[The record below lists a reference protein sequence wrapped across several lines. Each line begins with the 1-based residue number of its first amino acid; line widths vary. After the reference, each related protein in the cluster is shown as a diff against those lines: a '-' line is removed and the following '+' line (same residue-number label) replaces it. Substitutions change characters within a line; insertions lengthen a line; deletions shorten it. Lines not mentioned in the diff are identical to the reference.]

1 MNPTTLTIIFGI
13 IGAFGVLFGIY
24 KHFSTLRVA
33 KVIFDFK
40 EMADFDLPKEFF
52 LNIPSMPI
60 SFEIENT
67 GNKKAENLIFTSE
80 FNSKIIDSRIE
91 TSEEYTISI
100 EDNKIIIKA
109 DKLNPSE
116 QIKIFLTCQ
125 RIDNPNNS
133 IIKKQNLTISEGNV
147 YSKDNIIK
155 QEKFLE
161 AVIMSMPFGL
171 GRIYEIASKK

>member
-1 MNPTTLTIIFGI
+1 MSQTTLTIIFGA

-33 KVIFDFK
+33 KIIFDFK

-60 SFEIENT
+60 SFEIVNT

-80 FNSKIIDSRIE
+80 FNSKIIDRRIE
-91 TSEEYTISI
+91 TSEEYEINIQYNTM
-100 EDNKIIIKA
+100 IIKA

-116 QIKIFLTCQ
+116 HIKIFLTCEK
-125 RIDNPNNS
+125 IDNPNNS

-155 QEKFLE
+155 QEKLLE
-161 AVIMSMPFGL
+161 AIIKSMPFGL
-171 GRIYEIASKK
+171 GSFFMK